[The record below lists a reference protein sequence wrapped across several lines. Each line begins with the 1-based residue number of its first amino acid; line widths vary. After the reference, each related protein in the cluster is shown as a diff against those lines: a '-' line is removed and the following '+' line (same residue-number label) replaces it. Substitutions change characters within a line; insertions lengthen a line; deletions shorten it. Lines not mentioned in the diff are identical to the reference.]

1 MIHDSIKAAAR
12 KWSRKLWREWIVP
25 LTVVGVTFGAV
36 RSSVADW
43 NDVPTGSMKPTI
55 LEGDRIFV
63 NKLAYGL
70 RIPFTMRWVALWDT
84 PERGDIVICFSPID
98 GTRLVKRI
106 IGLPRDTI
114 AMRNNQLYVNARAIS
129 YGVPQDDDIDQI
141 DLEDRNEH
149 YYFTERLGLSQHAIM
164 LTPTQ
169 PSIRSFGP
177 IQIPA
182 GQYFV
187 MGDNRDRSS
196 DSRIF
201 GYVNG
206 TDILGRAPVVALSMD
221 PNNHYIPRWDRFM
234 RELR

>member
-1 MIHDSIKAAAR
+1 MTTDSIKALAR
-12 KWSRKLWREWIVP
+12 TWARKLWREWIVP
-25 LTVVGVTFGAV
+25 LAVIMVTFGAV
-36 RSSVADW
+36 RSAVADW

-70 RIPFTMRWVALWDT
+70 RIPFTMKWVAQWEK
-84 PERGDIVICFSPID
+84 PSRGDIVVCFSPVD
-98 GTRLVKRI
+98 GMRLVKRI
-106 IGLPRDTI
+106 VGLPRDTI
-114 AMRNNQLYVNARAIS
+114 EMRNNQLHVNGTPIS
-129 YGVPQDDDIDQI
+129 YGAPNENLIDQI
-141 DLEDRNEH
+141 DTEARNDH
-149 YYFTERLGLSQHAIM
+149 YYFTERFGLNQHSIM

-169 PSIRSFGP
+169 PAIRSFEP
-177 IQIPA
+177 IKVPA

-187 MGDNRDRSS
+187 MGDNRDRSA

-206 TDILGRAPVVALSMD
+206 TDILGRAPVVAVSVD
-221 PNNHYIPRWDRFM
+221 PQNNYIPRWDRFF